1 MVVVFFPEKK
11 PKLCHEDFSRW
22 FHCLQRY
29 GHTPIQ
35 VKVMFLKCEEYGINL
50 NPKKCAFIVFLDLI
64 FKFIVAK
71 EVKLPNPKE
80 I

>member
-1 MVVVFFPEKK
+1 
-11 PKLCHEDFSRW
+11 
-22 FHCLQRY
+22 
-29 GHTPIQ
+29 
-35 VKVMFLKCEEYGINL
+35 MFLKCEEYGINL